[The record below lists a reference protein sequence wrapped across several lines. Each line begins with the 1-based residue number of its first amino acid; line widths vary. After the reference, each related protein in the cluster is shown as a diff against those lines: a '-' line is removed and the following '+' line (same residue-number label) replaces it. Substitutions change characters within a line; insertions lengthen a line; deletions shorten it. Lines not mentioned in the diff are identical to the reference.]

1 LSLVQALPWEAR
13 LVRRSLILAISIALF
28 AGCGPPR
35 TWDAHTTSSPASLD
49 LVTLTGERVA
59 TLGVVAP
66 PALQGLGP
74 ALSHALAAALT
85 EANRPLL
92 VQPIPET
99 LNALNQQGLAA
110 EYADLLSG
118 FARSGV
124 LERKRLQALGSAL
137 RSRYVL
143 LPGLAGFDEVL
154 TDSFEISGLKIVRSR
169 ISTLRLWLQLWD
181 THTGQLL
188 WESAGE
194 ARVASELLRPDRT
207 VPFEETAEKLW
218 LRMIREGLLG
228 ERTRL
233 LERRFR

>member
-1 LSLVQALPWEAR
+1 
-13 LVRRSLILAISIALF
+13 VRQSAILAISIALV

-35 TWDAHTTSSPASLD
+35 TWDAHTTSWPGPASVD
-49 LVTLTGERVA
+49 LSDLTGERVA

-74 ALSHALAAALT
+74 ALSYALDAALAQVT
-85 EANRPLL
+85 PPLPAR
-92 VQPIPET
+92 PIPDT

-110 EYADLLSG
+110 EYAELLSG
-118 FARSGV
+118 FSRSGV
-124 LERKRLQALGSAL
+124 LDRKRLQALGSAL
-137 RSRYVL
+137 RSRFVL

-154 TDSFEISGLKIVRSR
+154 ADSFEISGLKIVRSR
-169 ISTLRLWLQLWD
+169 ITTLRLWLQLWE
-181 THTGQLL
+181 TQTGRLL

-207 VPFEETAEKLW
+207 VPFDETAQKLW
-218 LRMIREGLLG
+218 MRMIREGLLG
-228 ERTRL
+228 ERTRV

>member
-1 LSLVQALPWEAR
+1 M
-13 LVRRSLILAISIALF
+13 RRSVILAISIALF

-35 TWDAHTTSSPASLD
+35 TWDAHTTSSPPPASLD
-49 LVTLTGERVA
+49 LSTLTGERVA

-66 PALQGLGP
+66 PALQGLAP
-74 ALSHALAAALT
+74 ALSHALDAALAEVT
-85 EANRPLL
+85 PPLPA
-92 VQPIPET
+92 QPIRDT

-124 LERKRLQALGSAL
+124 LERKRLQSLGSAL

-154 TDSFEISGLKIVRSR
+154 VDSFEISGLKIVRSR
-169 ISTLRLWLQLWD
+169 VTTLRLWLQLWD
-181 THTGQLL
+181 AQTGRLL

-207 VPFEETAEKLW
+207 VPFDETAQKLW

-228 ERTRL
+228 ERTRP

>member
-1 LSLVQALPWEAR
+1 M
-13 LVRRSLILAISIALF
+13 RRSVILAISIALV

-35 TWDAHTTSSPASLD
+35 TWDAHTTSWPTAVSLD
-49 LVTLTGERVA
+49 LINLTSERVA

-74 ALSHALAAALT
+74 ALSHALDAALAEVT
-85 EANRPLL
+85 PPLPA
-92 VQPIPET
+92 QPIPDT

-124 LERKRLQALGSAL
+124 LERKRLQSLGSAL
-137 RSRYVL
+137 RVRYVL

-154 TDSFEISGLKIVRSR
+154 ADSFEISGLKIVRSR

-181 THTGQLL
+181 TQTGRLL

-194 ARVASELLRPDRT
+194 DRVASELLRPDRT
-207 VPFEETAEKLW
+207 VPFDETAQKLW

-228 ERTRL
+228 ERTRV

>member
-1 LSLVQALPWEAR
+1 V
-13 LVRRSLILAISIALF
+13 ILALSIALV

-35 TWDAHTTSSPASLD
+35 TWDAHTTSWPTPASLD
-49 LVTLTGERVA
+49 LTNLTGERVA

-74 ALSHALAAALT
+74 ALSHALDAALAEVT
-85 EANRPLL
+85 PPLPA
-92 VQPIPET
+92 QPIPDT
-99 LNALNQQGLAA
+99 LNSLNQQGLAT

-118 FARSGV
+118 FTRSGL
-124 LERKRLQALGSAL
+124 LERKRLQSLGSAL

-154 TDSFEISGLKIVRSR
+154 ADSFEISGLKIVRSR
-169 ISTLRLWLQLWD
+169 TSTLRLWLQLWD
-181 THTGQLL
+181 TQTGRLL

-207 VPFEETAEKLW
+207 VPLDETAEKLW
-218 LRMIREGLLG
+218 LRMLREGLLG
-228 ERTRL
+228 ERTRV

>member
-1 LSLVQALPWEAR
+1 
-13 LVRRSLILAISIALF
+13 VRRSAILAISIALV

-35 TWDAHTTSSPASLD
+35 TWDAHTTSWPAPASLD
-49 LVTLTGERVA
+49 LTNLAGERVA

-74 ALSHALAAALT
+74 ALSHALDAALAQAT
-85 EANRPLL
+85 PPLPA
-92 VQPIPET
+92 QPIPET

-110 EYADLLSG
+110 EYAELLSG
-118 FARSGV
+118 FTRTGV
-124 LERKRLQALGSAL
+124 FERKRLQSLGSAL

-143 LPGLAGFDEVL
+143 VPGLAGFDEVL
-154 TDSFEISGLKIVRSR
+154 GDSFEISGLKIVRSR

-181 THTGQLL
+181 TQTGRLL
-188 WESAGE
+188 WESSGE
-194 ARVASELLRPDRT
+194 ARVASELLRPDRS
-207 VPFEETAEKLW
+207 VPFDETAQKLW

-228 ERTRL
+228 ERTRV

>member
-1 LSLVQALPWEAR
+1 M
-13 LVRRSLILAISIALF
+13 RRSVILAISIALF

-35 TWDAHTTSSPASLD
+35 TWDAHTTSSPPPASLD
-49 LVTLTGERVA
+49 LTTLTGERMA

-66 PALQGLGP
+66 PALQGFGP
-74 ALSHALAAALT
+74 ALSHALVEALAQAT
-85 EANRPLL
+85 PPVLA
-92 VQPIPET
+92 QPIPDT
-99 LNALNQQGLAA
+99 LNALNQEGLAA

-124 LERKRLQALGSAL
+124 LERKRLQSLGAAL

-154 TDSFEISGLKIVRSR
+154 ADSFEISGLKIVRSR
-169 ISTLRLWLQLWD
+169 ITTLRLWLQLWD
-181 THTGQLL
+181 TQTGQLL

-207 VPFEETAEKLW
+207 VPFDETAQKLW

-228 ERTRL
+228 DRTRV

>member
-1 LSLVQALPWEAR
+1 
-13 LVRRSLILAISIALF
+13 VRRSVILAISIALF
-28 AGCGPPR
+28 VGCGPLR
-35 TWDAHTTSSPASLD
+35 TWDAHTTSSPAPASVD
-49 LVTLTGERVA
+49 LTTLTRERVA
-59 TLGVVAP
+59 ILGVVAP
-66 PALQGLGP
+66 PALQGFGP
-74 ALSHALAAALT
+74 ALSHSLVAALAQVIP
-85 EANRPLL
+85 PLPA
-92 VQPIPET
+92 QPIPDT

-118 FARSGV
+118 FVRSGV
-124 LERKRLQALGSAL
+124 LERKRLQSLGSAL

-154 TDSFEISGLKIVRSR
+154 ADSFEISGLKIVRSR
-169 ISTLRLWLQLWD
+169 ITTLRLWLQLWD
-181 THTGQLL
+181 SQTGQLL

-207 VPFEETAEKLW
+207 VPFDETAQKLW

-228 ERTRL
+228 ERTRA

>member
-1 LSLVQALPWEAR
+1 M
-13 LVRRSLILAISIALF
+13 RRSVILAISIALA

-35 TWDAHTTSSPASLD
+35 TWDAHTTSSPTRASLD
-49 LVTLTGERVA
+49 LTTLTGERVA
-59 TLGVVAP
+59 TLGVVTP
-66 PALQGLGP
+66 PALQGFGP
-74 ALSHALAAALT
+74 ALSHALVAALAQVT
-85 EANRPLL
+85 PPLPA
-92 VQPIPET
+92 QPIPDS

-124 LERKRLQALGSAL
+124 LERKRLQSLGSAL

-154 TDSFEISGLKIVRSR
+154 ADSFEISGLKIVRSR
-169 ISTLRLWLQLWD
+169 ITTLRLWLQLWD
-181 THTGQLL
+181 TQTGRLL

-228 ERTRL
+228 EQTRV

>member
-1 LSLVQALPWEAR
+1 
-13 LVRRSLILAISIALF
+13 VRRSVILAISIALV

-35 TWDAHTTSSPASLD
+35 TWDAHTTSWPGPASLD
-49 LVTLTGERVA
+49 LTNLTGERVA

-74 ALSHALAAALT
+74 ALSHALDAALAHLT
-85 EANRPLL
+85 PPLPA
-92 VQPIPET
+92 QPIPDT
-99 LNALNQQGLAA
+99 LNALNQRGLVG
-110 EYADLLSG
+110 EYAELLSG
-118 FARSGV
+118 FTRSGV
-124 LERKRLQALGSAL
+124 FERKRLQSLGSAL

-154 TDSFEISGLKIVRSR
+154 ADSFEISGLKIVRSR
-169 ISTLRLWLQLWD
+169 ITTLRLWLQLWD
-181 THTGQLL
+181 TQTGQLL

-207 VPFEETAEKLW
+207 VPFDETAQKLW

-228 ERTRL
+228 ERTRA